1 MPTKYESILITYAKR
16 NFYFV
21 SSLSFNLMITNK
33 FTLINDLYI
42 ISEIQ
47 PSVATWPR
55 TSRAIIRPTV
65 ITPKIFLKR
74 EYDKY

>member
-1 MPTKYESILITYAKR
+1 MRFNNFILYNDVSKFILHNSGIRLTIMPTKYESILITYAKR

-47 PSVATWPR
+47 PSVAT
-55 TSRAIIRPTV
+55 
-65 ITPKIFLKR
+65 
-74 EYDKY
+74 